1 MLATE
6 TTPSSH
12 LVAVRKVVLPNE
24 ELERFY
30 DQVTVDARETLGYR
44 GTQTVRLPETLS
56 VQLDPGY
63 RARYEDVGKLNADV
77 FSLRSLRVVL
87 FSRRA
92 AASQQVNQLLQN
104 AYVRLAGSEFY
115 AGRTRRTMTG
125 QRRPVG
131 LPNLIPSELTQI
143 QLDNGFTNGSL
154 ALTASSVENI
164 SPTGATEQHYALK
177 IDAGTAAAQ
186 VLLVQ
191 HAAIETAASRIQAT
205 KGLARDDRF
214 AHDVDP
220 LAVTIMRLPGG
231 LSRETARFE
240 EVVNLHEAVNFELGP
255 VEWRLKIAASEE

>member
-6 TTPSSH
+6 ITPSSH
-12 LVAVRKVVLPNE
+12 LMAVRKVVLPNE

-30 DQVTVDARETLGYR
+30 DQVTVDARDTLGYR
-44 GTQTVRLPETLS
+44 GTQTVKLPETLS

-77 FSLRSLRVVL
+77 FALRSLRVVL

-92 AASQQVNQLLQN
+92 AASQEVNQLLQN
-104 AYVRLAGSEFY
+104 AYARLASSEFY
-115 AGRTRRTMTG
+115 PGRTRRTMTG

-131 LPNLIPSELTQI
+131 LPNLIPSELKQI

-154 ALTASSVENI
+154 ALTASSIENI
-164 SPTGATEQHYALK
+164 SPVGADEQRYALK
-177 IDAGTAAAQ
+177 VDAGTAAAR
-186 VLLVQ
+186 VLLAQ
-191 HAAIETAASRIQAT
+191 HAAIEMAASRIQAA

-214 AHDVDP
+214 TSDIDP
-220 LAVTIMRLPGG
+220 LAITIVRLPGG

-255 VEWRLKIAASEE
+255 VEWRLKIASAED